1 MKNLLPKIVLFL
13 AIATSANAANRN
25 LVYGGASFGEDNSYY
40 YLGGV
45 SAVNGDIDRDDLL
58 LRASVGYGKYN
69 YRAPALVDEK
79 ENGAVTS
86 TDLMVGYQKYF
97 SAGRVSIFGGGN
109 YDDYRLHK
117 NDPSN
122 PVNGGKF
129 GAKGQF
135 ELVLD
140 VTKDLTF
147 NNISSY
153 SSAYHTYWI
162 YNSVA
167 LNFNK
172 FSFGPEMI
180 FIGNRSFDQQR
191 IGGQFSRIDLGFAQ
205 LSLSGGYLKS
215 AGKAGD
221 DGYYTSI
228 GLATKF

>member
-1 MKNLLPKIVLFL
+1 MKNLLPKVILLV
-13 AIATSANAANRN
+13 AISTSANAATRN
-25 LVYGGASFGEDNSYY
+25 VVFGGASFGEDNSYY

-45 SAVNGDIDRDDLL
+45 SAVNGDLDRDDLL

-69 YRAPALVDEK
+69 YRAPALVEEK
-79 ENGAVTS
+79 ESGQVSS

-97 SAGRVSIFGGGN
+97 STGRVSVFGGAN

-122 PVNGGKF
+122 RVNGGKF

-135 ELVLD
+135 ELMLD
-140 VTKDLTF
+140 LTKELTF

-153 SSAYHTYWI
+153 SSAYNSYWI
-162 YNSVA
+162 SNSVA
-167 LNFNK
+167 WNFDK

-180 FIGNRSFDQQR
+180 FIGNTSFDQQR
-191 IGGQFSRIDLGFAQ
+191 IGGQFSRINFGSVA

-228 GLATKF
+228 GLASRF